1 MEQTAGRAGIKFE
14 EVAAVA
20 DAIAARGDRP
30 TLRGVRAEIGS
41 GSMGTIQKHLAAWQ
55 SQRRQI
61 VTSSATLPTEIQRVI
76 IAEIER
82 EIDAARATLE
92 AELVATVDARDAL
105 ADDNEQQAEQIEQ
118 QTALINELEI
128 NNQKQ
133 AVRIS
138 QLESDLEKMRQTADH
153 ERNIAEQARQALA
166 KAELRLEAL
175 PRVEAENERLRD
187 ALELAKTRSTSAE
200 QLAAVTTE
208 KLASAEV
215 RLMDSQARE
224 KQIIETLA
232 EAKKEA
238 ENKAQE
244 LEKEYK
250 AAIAKIAASEQ
261 RANEAGLKAAELR
274 GKLTAFEANQIN
286 LTDKSKPKADALQP
300 ALFQET

>member
-274 GKLTAFEANQIN
+274 GKLAAFEANQIN

>member
-41 GSMGTIQKHLAAWQ
+41 GSMGTIQKHLATWQ

-128 NNQKQ
+128 NSQKQ

-200 QLAAVTTE
+200 QLAAVTAE
-208 KLASAEV
+208 KLASAEM

-232 EAKKEA
+232 EAKKDA

-250 AAIAKIAASEQ
+250 AAEQ
-261 RANEAGLKAAELR
+261 RANEAELKSAELR
-274 GKLTAFEANQIN
+274 GKLAAFETNQIN
-286 LTDKSKPKADALQP
+286 LFDK
-300 ALFQET
+300 